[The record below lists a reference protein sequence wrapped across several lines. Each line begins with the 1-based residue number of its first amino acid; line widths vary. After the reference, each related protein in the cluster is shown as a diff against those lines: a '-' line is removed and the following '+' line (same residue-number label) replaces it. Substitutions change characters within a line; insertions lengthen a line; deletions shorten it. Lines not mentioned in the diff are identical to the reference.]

1 MYSLLDG
8 ASRIDELI
16 AEVKRLGMTAVAI
29 TDHGQM
35 YGAMHFY
42 KAAKKAGIK
51 PIIGCE
57 AYLAPRSRKEM
68 FEVDGVRY
76 YHLILLAENET
87 GYRNLVKLVSLG
99 NIEGTYYK
107 PRIDKELLRQYHEGI
122 ICLSAC
128 IAGEIPRAL
137 IQDNPARAEAL
148 VKEYIDIFGKDN
160 FFIELQKHGI
170 PEEDKATKGLVRLAE
185 KYGVGLVLTND
196 SHYTHK
202 EDAAFHDV
210 LLCIQT
216 NKTLDDPGRMR
227 FQNDEFY
234 LKSPEEMARL
244 FPDLPEAFDGY
255 RIAHLSDLHVS
266 SAARAARTAGIVER
280 TNALGADLVV
290 ITGDFVDGAPSSRRE
305 DVAPLGGLVARDGV
319 FGCTGNHEYY
329 SDYGAWRSE
338 FRRIG
343 VRMLENAA
351 ATIRRGEDGAAL
363 ALLGVND
370 LVGGPDPDAAA
381 AAAPQGAFRILL
393 AHRPI
398 RLARHA
404 ALGVRLQLSG
414 HTHGGAIL
422 GLDRFVARAN
432 EGHVRGLYRE
442 HGLTLYV
449 NAGTGQWA
457 GFPERV
463 GVPPE
468 IACLTLRRGAGSDG
482 VRRAGF
488 TASGRM

>member
-1 MYSLLDG
+1 MNMTGWALIVALFFAAGPLAACVVSAVFVRRLPLPRAARAVVTLAILAAG
-8 ASRIDELI
+8 LKFVWFAVFGGKPFNPELPAAVVHALSVLHDAVVI
-16 AEVKRLGMTAVAI
+16 LAMFALADAGLRAVVAARRRARPRPSAPSVGTAVPRR
-29 TDHGQM
+29 TFLV
-35 YGAMHFY
+35 GAF
-42 KAAKKAGIK
+42 AAASGAG
-51 PIIGCE
+51 
-57 AYLAPRSRKEM
+57 AALAVRE
-68 FEVDGVRY
+68 GVR
-76 YHLILLAENET
+76 LPDVT
-87 GYRNLVKLVSLG
+87 
-99 NIEGTYYK
+99 
-107 PRIDKELLRQYHEGI
+107 
-122 ICLSAC
+122 
-128 IAGEIPRAL
+128 RADL
-137 IQDNPARAEAL
+137 
-148 VKEYIDIFGKDN
+148 F
-160 FFIELQKHGI
+160 
-170 PEEDKATKGLVRLAE
+170 
-185 KYGVGLVLTND
+185 
-196 SHYTHK
+196 
-202 EDAAFHDV
+202 
-210 LLCIQT
+210 
-216 NKTLDDPGRMR
+216 
-227 FQNDEFY
+227 
-234 LKSPEEMARL
+234 

-266 SAARAARTAGIVER
+266 AAARAARTAGIVER

-338 FRRIG
+338 FRRLG

-370 LVGGPDPDAAA
+370 PIGGPDLDAAA
-381 AAAPQGAFRILL
+381 AVAPQGAFRILL

-398 RLARHA
+398 SLAQHA
-404 ALGVRLQLSG
+404 ARGVRLQLSG
-414 HTHGGAIL
+414 HTHGGAIR

-468 IACLTLRRGAGSDG
+468 IACLTLRRGAGADG
-482 VRRAGF
+482 VCRAGF